1 MFSECLLSLHL
12 LILFLCFSFE
22 NHKRKIDRTLNIIYI
37 QSLIS
42 PVAVFLNY
50 FFNACISHN
59 LYSTF
64 FSFKSSFEKRMKMY
78 KILAIAGSIIVFG
91 FSLVLNNNTHIAT
104 LRYSFTYYTNTF
116 LKVYYLMGLVFFVY
130 ILYNIFYILIK
141 KEEYYSMIKENFL
154 TNKKRE
160 KKKDLIELFVK
171 RHILMLVVFIIA
183 FLPNNL
189 IMIIQTF
196 LSYKLCEE
204 CSVYSIT
211 LYFLSSSC
219 AISFF
224 LKFSEPYMM
233 KYFWSIVNFI
243 LRKKEEVREIYKKN
257 IKFLFDSILSKILFK
272 ILNLLK
278 SFFLKK

>member
-12 LILFLCFSFE
+12 LILFICFSFE
-22 NHKRKIDRTLNIIYI
+22 NHKRKIDKTLDIMYF

-64 FSFKSSFEKRMKMY
+64 FSFKSSFEKRMEMY
-78 KILAIAGSIIVFG
+78 KILAIVGSVIVFF
-91 FSLVLNNNTHIAT
+91 FSLALNNNTHMAT
-104 LRYSFTYYTNTF
+104 LRYSFTYYTNAF
-116 LKVYYLMGLVFFVY
+116 LKVYYLLGLIFFVY
-130 ILYNIFYILIK
+130 IIYNIFYILIK

-154 TNKKRE
+154 TNKKRN
-160 KKKDLIELFVK
+160 KKKDLIELFVR
-171 RHILMLVVFIIA
+171 RHILMLVIFIIA

-196 LSYKLCEE
+196 LSYKICVD
-204 CSVYSIT
+204 CSVFSVT
-211 LYFLSSSC
+211 LYFLSLSC

-224 LKFSEPYMM
+224 LKFTEPYMM
-233 KYFWSIVNFI
+233 KYFWSIVNFV
-243 LRKKEEVREIYKKN
+243 LRKKEEV
-257 IKFLFDSILSKILFK
+257 KFI
-272 ILNLLK
+272 N
-278 SFFLKK
+278 FFY

>member
-22 NHKRKIDRTLNIIYI
+22 NHKRKIEITVDIIYF

-64 FSFKSSFEKRMKMY
+64 FFCKSSFHKRMLMY
-78 KILAIAGSIIVFG
+78 KILAVVGSFLVFLC
-91 FSLVLNNNTHIAT
+91 SLIMNNNTHMSN
-104 LRYSFTYYTNTF
+104 LKYSFTYYTNTF
-116 LKVYYLMGLVFFVY
+116 LKVYYLLGLVYFVY

-141 KEEYYSMIKENFL
+141 KEEYFSMIKENFL
-154 TNKKRE
+154 TNKKKE
-160 KKKDLIELFVK
+160 KKKQLIELFVR
-171 RHILMLVVFIIA
+171 RHILMLIVFIIA

-196 LSYKLCEE
+196 LSYKICDD
-204 CSVYSIT
+204 YSIYSVNF
-211 LYFLSSSC
+211 YFLSSSC
-219 AISFF
+219 TISFF
-224 LKFSEPYMM
+224 LKFTEPYMM
-233 KYFWSIVNFI
+233 KYFYSIINFV
-243 LRKKEEVREIYKKN
+243 LRKKDEVCYK
-257 IKFLFDSILSKILFK
+257 F
-272 ILNLLK
+272 
-278 SFFLKK
+278 

>member
-22 NHKRKIDRTLNIIYI
+22 NHKRKIDRTLNIIYF

-64 FSFKSSFEKRMKMY
+64 FSFKSSFDKRMRMY
-78 KILAIAGSIIVFG
+78 KYLAIAGSVIVFC
-91 FSLVLNNNTHIAT
+91 FSLVLNNNTHMST
-104 LRYSFTYYTNTF
+104 LKFSFTYYTNSF
-116 LKVYYLMGLVFFVY
+116 LKAFYLLGFVFFVY
-130 ILYNIFYILIK
+130 ILYNIFYVLIK

-154 TNKKRE
+154 TNKKGE
-160 KKKDLIELFVK
+160 KKKDLIELFVR

-189 IMIIQTF
+189 IIIIQTF
-196 LSYKLCEE
+196 LSYKLCED
-204 CSVYSIT
+204 CSIYSVS

-219 AISFF
+219 TISFF
-224 LKFSEPYMM
+224 LKFTEPYMM
-233 KYFWSIVNFI
+233 KYFYSIVNFI
-243 LRKKEEVREIYKKN
+243 LRKKEEVTN
-257 IKFLFDSILSKILFK
+257 I
-272 ILNLLK
+272 
-278 SFFLKK
+278 